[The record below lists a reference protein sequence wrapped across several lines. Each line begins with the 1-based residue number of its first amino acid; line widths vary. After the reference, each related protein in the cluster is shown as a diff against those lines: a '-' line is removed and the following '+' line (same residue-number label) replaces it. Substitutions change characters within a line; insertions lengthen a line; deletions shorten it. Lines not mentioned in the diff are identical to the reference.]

1 MRLLG
6 VVAIV
11 MSGILLVG
19 PSTAG
24 SAGRRSTASDRL
36 YIVVHGGVH
45 VVLTDARGRTSGDC
59 DTTGV
64 RIPACEYVA
73 DARLFAAHWTEKRR
87 VMFTLG
93 PPYPGRYR
101 LSAEVADSGGVFV
114 ECAWQSAGGGGTSA
128 GGLPAEIGTRGVWS
142 IQWSPGSHGK
152 PSTLQSRRIEPPE
165 TPRARSPRH

>member
-1 MRLLG
+1 MRLLN

-11 MSGILLVG
+11 V
-19 PSTAG
+19 AG
-24 SAGRRSTASDRL
+24 CVLAGLTPAGAAGKGSTASDRL
-36 YIVVHGGVH
+36 YIVVYGGAR

-59 DTTGV
+59 DTMGV
-64 RIPACEYVA
+64 RIPACEYRTDVA
-73 DARLFAAHWTEKRR
+73 LFAPRATEKRM
-87 VMFTLG
+87 VMFILG
-93 PPYPGRYR
+93 PPSPGHYR

-142 IQWSPGSHGK
+142 IQWAQGSHGK

-165 TPRARSPRH
+165 ASRARSPRR

>member
-1 MRLLG
+1 MRLLS

-11 MSGILLVG
+11 MSGISLVG

-36 YIVVHGGVH
+36 YIVVHGGAH

-64 RIPACEYVA
+64 RIPACEYRTDVA
-73 DARLFAAHWTEKRR
+73 LFAPRATEKRM
-87 VMFTLG
+87 VMFILG
-93 PPYPGRYR
+93 PPCPGRYR

-128 GGLPAEIGTRGVWS
+128 GGLPAEVGTRCVWS

-165 TPRARSPRH
+165 TPRATSPRR

>member
-45 VVLTDARGRTSGDC
+45 VVLTDARGRTLGDC

-73 DARLFAAHWTEKRR
+73 DARPFAARWTEKRR

-93 PPYPGRYR
+93 PPCPGRYR

-128 GGLPAEIGTRGVWS
+128 GGFPAGIGTRGVWS
-142 IQWSPGSHGK
+142 IRWSPGSQGK
-152 PSTLQSRRIEPPE
+152 PSTLRSRRIEPPD
-165 TPRARSPRH
+165 TPRVTSHRR